1 MEKKDI
7 ILKYKFRKPKLLE
20 NDVFIIFSP
29 KKIIIKP
36 GETIN
41 FHTEIEIYLP
51 KFIEGTFYLLNS
63 HINEGLRLLN
73 SNYISQINNRNIE
86 IEEIY
91 KNGTDIPPWNLTLTL
106 ENKLLTQPLMIK
118 KGMEIG
124 FLNFYNIEGRI
135 KYKFQKKKH

>member
-20 NDVFIIFSP
+20 NDVFIIFAP

-36 GETIN
+36 GEIIN
-41 FHTEIEIYLP
+41 LHTEIEIYLP

-106 ENKLLTQPLMIK
+106 ENKLLTQPHKIK

-135 KYKFQKKKH
+135 KYKFQKKH

>member
-1 MEKKDI
+1 MDKKDI

-20 NDVFIIFSP
+20 NDVFIIFAP
-29 KKIIIKP
+29 RKIILKP
-36 GETIN
+36 GEIIN
-41 FHTEIEIYLP
+41 VNTEIEIYLP

-86 IEEIY
+86 IEQIY
-91 KNGTDIPPWNLTLTL
+91 KNGIDMPPWNLTLTL

-135 KYKFQKKKH
+135 KYKFQKKH

>member
-36 GETIN
+36 GEIIN
-41 FHTEIEIYLP
+41 LHTEIEIYLP

-91 KNGTDIPPWNLTLTL
+91 KNGTDMPPWNLTLTL
-106 ENKLLTQPLMIK
+106 ENKLFTQPLMIK

-135 KYKFQKKKH
+135 KYKFQKKN